1 MDILLSFSVG
11 DVEPLALEKHEC
23 LGAKSPLHNI
33 ENKDQLAWDVALPTI
48 EVCCTE
54 TNGRFCKASKGGS
67 DN

>member
-33 ENKDQLAWDVALPTI
+33 ENKDQLAWECGFANDRGLL
-48 EVCCTE
+48 
-54 TNGRFCKASKGGS
+54 
-67 DN
+67 D